1 MIDLHCDAL
10 LKWYRDNTHRLR
22 RNDKQI
28 DFEKMRR
35 GGLWAQ
41 CFAAYIPVFEDG
53 VDIPYMDCY
62 RRLVAYY
69 HEELAANADIIAPAL
84 TAGEIVKNRDAGK
97 LSAILTVEDSIELE
111 GDIKRLDE
119 FWADGVRMASF
130 TWNYE
135 NSLAYP
141 NSFDS
146 EEMKRGLKD
155 FGFECLERMNELGMV
170 ADVSHLSEGGFWDIA
185 KHSKKPFAASHSD
198 ARALCDHSRNL
209 SDEQLR
215 AIGETG
221 SVVGT
226 NYYSYFLRKG
236 CSHSTVSDIV
246 RHADYMRQKAG
257 IDAVALGSDFD
268 GMDCTLELEDCSQL
282 PRLVDAL
289 SERFTDGEIEKIC
302 WTNAL
307 RLFRDVIG
315 A

>member
-10 LKWYRDNTHRLR
+10 LKWSRDPSHRLR
-22 RNDKQI
+22 ENDAQI

-35 GGLWAQ
+35 GGQWAQ
-41 CFAAYIPVFEDG
+41 CFAVYTPAFEEG
-53 VDIPYMDCY
+53 VDIPYMDFY
-62 RRLVAYY
+62 RRTVAYY
-69 HEELAANADIIAPAL
+69 RGELAANADIAAPAL
-84 TAGEIVKNRDAGK
+84 TAAEIVKNRDAGR
-97 LSAILTVEDSIELE
+97 LSAILTVEDSIPLE

-141 NSFDS
+141 NSSDP

-170 ADVSHLSEGGFWDIA
+170 ADVSHLSEGGFWDVA

-215 AIGETG
+215 AMGERG
-221 SVVGT
+221 CVVGT
-226 NYYSYFLRKG
+226 NYYSYFLAKG
-236 CSHSTVSDIV
+236 CDHSRICDIV
-246 RHADYMRQKAG
+246 RHMDYMRQKAG

-268 GMDCTLELEDCSQL
+268 GMDCTLELADCSHL

-289 SERFTDGEIEKIC
+289 SQRFTDGEIEKIC
-302 WTNAL
+302 WTNVL

-315 A
+315 E